1 MLHELYQIYFQHEI
15 RGNYDFVQ
23 LRKMSEKVVFE
34 FLKEFDICPSLITK
48 SVAYKVFLASVNSQ
62 QQAYFQTGV
71 DIIVMA
77 HCDFIDKMAG
87 RVFTFMHFLDMIVRY
102 ALVAYSVKTE
112 SGGLILAEALCMLLE
127 RMELS
132 KGFVNFEKRSHRPHT
147 SKQTLLP
154 SKMTLA

>member
-1 MLHELYQIYFQHEI
+1 VLHELYQVYFEHEI
-15 RGNYDFVQ
+15 RGSYDSQQ

-34 FLKEFDICPSLITK
+34 FLKEFDICPTLITK
-48 SVAYKVFLASVNSQ
+48 SVAYKVFLASINSQ

-77 HCDFIDKMAG
+77 HGDFIEKMAG
-87 RVFTFMHFLDMIVRY
+87 RVFTFMQFLDMLVRY
-102 ALVAYSVKTE
+102 ASVSYSIKAE
-112 SGGLILAEALCMLLE
+112 SSGLILADALCMLLE

-147 SKQTLLP
+147 AKQTLLP
-154 SKMTLA
+154 TKTTLA